1 MKNFSSLTLRIQ
13 LLEYY
18 QKECVDKLC
27 NLLNICYNNNI
38 TKVGIEYY
46 NILHFK
52 DAYQYV
58 NKNYSTRIFNPGFMS
73 GIIFANAD
81 ENTLL
86 NIVQQCFTLHGGIIN
101 NGYILTNT
109 VHLIPGIYEF
119 DKHWSL
125 IEY

>member
-1 MKNFSSLTLRIQ
+1 MKNFSSITLRIQ

-58 NKNYSTRIFNPGFMS
+58 NKNYSNRIFNPGFMP

-86 NIVQQCFTLHGGIIN
+86 NIVQQCFTLHGGIIS